1 MSGPLRCAMAAA
13 LLCAAAARCSGP
25 SGPPPEPMLL
35 DGNVL
40 TVDNRTSHEWTG
52 VEIWLNRSF
61 RVTTSS
67 IPAGGRFQAPLDGF
81 VSGYFQRFDVR
92 SMPVRD
98 LTLTAKLPDGAPL
111 ELKKQFQEGGLAGA
125 LGGKRR

>member
-1 MSGPLRCAMAAA
+1 MSGLLRRAMAAA
-13 LLCAAAARCSGP
+13 LLSVAAARCSGP
-25 SGPPPEPMLL
+25 AGPPREPMLL

-40 TVDNRTSHEWTG
+40 TVDNRTARDWTN

-61 RVTTSS
+61 RMTTSS
-67 IPAGGRFQAPLDGF
+67 IRAGGRFQAPLDGF

-92 SMPVRD
+92 RMPVRD
-98 LTLTAKLPDGAPL
+98 LTLTAKLPDGTPL

-125 LGGKRR
+125 LGGKR